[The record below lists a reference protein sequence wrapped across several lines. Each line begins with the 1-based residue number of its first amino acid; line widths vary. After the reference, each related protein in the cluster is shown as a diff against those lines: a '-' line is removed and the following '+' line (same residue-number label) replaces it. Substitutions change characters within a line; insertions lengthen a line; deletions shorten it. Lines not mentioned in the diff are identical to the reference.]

1 MDNSVYT
8 PEQVLEKIMQT
19 GEKRILLPVWRC
31 VLFGM
36 MAGGLIAKE
45 NISDEFVYGISGT

>member
-8 PEQVLEKIMQT
+8 PEQVLEKIIQA

-31 VLFGM
+31 VYL
-36 MAGGLIAKE
+36 E
-45 NISDEFVYGISGT
+45 

>member
-8 PEQVLEKIMQT
+8 PEQVLEKIMQA
-19 GEKRILLPVWRC
+19 GEKRILLLVRRC

-36 MAGGLIAKE
+36 MAGGFIAKE